1 MSEFTAICPVFN
13 LKCVPSLIVVILVD
27 ITIVVIV
34 VVVVIIVVAVVI
46 EEGNEVIVGIDA
58 KIA

>member
-1 MSEFTAICPVFN
+1 MDGFQIKGTDV
-13 LKCVPSLIVVILVD
+13 VVVI
-27 ITIVVIV
+27 IV
-34 VVVVIIVVAVVI
+34 VVVTIVVAVVI